1 MKHKFLWL
9 FLYCLIIFSLV
20 FVSCGTKTTQ
30 TTTSTTKPTTAIT
43 TTSTISTT
51 TKPTTT
57 SITSTGKWW
66 DIYGKPQYGGTFV
79 GRLQVD
85 PIRWD
90 TYQNPSAAGVD
101 GMYLELLCQNDWTL
115 DPQIW
120 EFNMAYVPPQY
131 RAGCL
136 AESWDVPD
144 LQTVIFHLNKGV
156 HWQDLPPANGR
167 EFTADDVVY
176 TFNRQFG
183 LGDGFTE
190 PSPYFKVAQWTPI
203 ESVTATDKY
212 TVVFKWKEP
221 TNQMLLTLIETNAT
235 VHIINR
241 EAVEKWGNL
250 DDWRHAVGTGPW
262 ILKDFVSGSSAE
274 FVSNPNYW
282 GYDPR
287 YPENK
292 LPYADTL
299 RFLVIPDQATALAA
313 LRTDKII
320 AITEGID
327 WETVASLSKTNP
339 GILKATTPREGI
351 SLDLR
356 VDKSPFTDIRVRKAL
371 QMAVDLETIATTY
384 YGGIVDG
391 IPCGLA
397 NPAMKGYYTPY
408 EEWSQQLKNE
418 YAYNP
423 EEAKKLLAEAG
434 YPSGFKTNCV
444 TDTTAD
450 QNVMQILKSYL
461 LDIGVDMEIRLMDAT
476 SFAAFVNAGKQD
488 QMCSR
493 SRGSVGLPFPPDRLI
508 TRRWSQHYTNWTH
521 CNDPVYDKFYADFL
535 ATPDMEEQRK
545 LVVQAVDYAL
555 AQHWSVNVLPTVRFM
570 VYQPWLK
577 GYGYGGDITRV
588 NWDKCWI
595 DTSIK

>member
-1 MKHKFLWL
+1 MNKRFFWL
-9 FLYCLIIFSLV
+9 FLSCILALSMILA
-20 FVSCGTKTTQ
+20 SCGTKTTL
-30 TTTSTTKPTTAIT
+30 TTTSTTKATTPLT
-43 TTSTISTT
+43 TTSAISPTTKTT
-51 TKPTTT
+51 TT
-57 SITSTGKWW
+57 TGKWW
-66 DIYGKPQYGGTFV
+66 DIYGKPQYGGTIT

-85 PIRWD
+85 PVRWD

-101 GMYLELLCQNDWTL
+101 GMYLEMLCGNDWTL
-115 DPQIW
+115 DPKIW
-120 EFNMAYVPPQY
+120 EFNMAYVPPEY
-131 RAGCL
+131 REGCL

-144 LQTVIFHLNKGV
+144 LQTVIFHLRKGV
-156 HWQDLPPANGR
+156 NWQNLPPANGR

-176 TFNRQFG
+176 TYNRQFG
-183 LGDGFTE
+183 LGGGFTQ
-190 PSPYFKVAQWTPI
+190 PSPYFQVAQWNLI
-203 ESVTATDKY
+203 KSVTATDKY

-221 TNQMLLTLIETNAT
+221 TNQMLLTLIENRAT
-235 VHIINR
+235 VHIVNR

-262 ILKDFVSGSSAE
+262 ILTDYTTGSSAN
-274 FVSNPNYW
+274 FIRNPNYW
-282 GYDPR
+282 RYDGRHPT
-287 YPENK
+287 NK

-313 LRTDKII
+313 LRTGKIV

-327 WETVASLSKTNP
+327 WETAGSLSKTNP
-339 GILKATTPREGI
+339 ELLKTTTPKEGI

-371 QMAVDLETIATTY
+371 QMAVDLQTIATTY
-384 YGGIVDG
+384 YGDIVEG
-391 IPCGLA
+391 TPCGLA

-408 EEWSQQLKNE
+408 EQWSQQLKDE

-423 EEAKKLLAEAG
+423 EGAKKLLAEAG

-461 LDIGVDMEIRLMDAT
+461 LNIGVDMEIKLMDPT

-493 SRGSVGLPFPPDRLI
+493 QRGSVALPFPPDRII
-508 TRRWSQHYTNWTH
+508 TRRWSKHYTNWTH
-521 CNDPVYDKFYADFL
+521 CNDPVYDKIYDDFL
-535 ATPDMEEQRK
+535 ATADFDEQRR
-545 LVVQAVDYAL
+545 LVGQAVDYAL
-555 AQHWSVNVLPTVRFM
+555 TQHWSVNVLPTVSFM
-570 VYQPWLK
+570 VYQPWFK
-577 GYGYGGDITRV
+577 GYGYGGDITTV
-588 NWDKCWI
+588 NWDRCWI
-595 DTSIK
+595 DNSMK